1 LREALVAEE
10 GLAVK
15 GTVSLDGQEG
25 VTPGLG
31 WSREPCSSLYRLL
44 GEDQDEW
51 DAPAAHLK

>member
-1 LREALVAEE
+1 M
-10 GLAVK
+10 AVK

-25 VTPGLG
+25 VTPGPG